1 MGIFTKIPQ
10 NTFDELQLEAGMLL
24 YDFDPNNPAAPDE
37 DDIITATT
45 GGISVSCVP
54 TTSDFGED
62 IDNCPVNM
70 MELKRIDSWECTMSF
85 TALSVSA
92 DVIKLALGAADASG
106 ETYALTSDVAIVT
119 GKTYYTRSGTSPNY
133 TYTKVTSPVV
143 GSIGTY
149 YEMTAP
155 DSTVTPRRNLKQSDF
170 RDLWWVG
177 DRSDGGF
184 AAVKIMN
191 ALSTGGFSL
200 QSTKSGKGQLA
211 CTITGHVSI
220 DAQDVVP
227 MEFYTV
233 EGSES

>member
-1 MGIFTKIPQ
+1 MGTFTRIPED
-10 NTFDELQLEAGMLL
+10 TFNELQLEAGILL
-24 YDFDPNNPAAPDE
+24 KNFDPTNPAAPDE

-45 GGISVSCVP
+45 GGISPSCIP
-54 TTSDFGED
+54 EFSDFGED
-62 IDNCPVNM
+62 IDNCPANT
-70 MELKRIDSWECTMSF
+70 MELKRITSWECSLAF
-85 TALSVSA
+85 TALSISA
-92 DVIKLALGAADASG
+92 DVIKLALGAADSSG
-106 ETYALTSDVAIVT
+106 GTYALTSDAALVT

-155 DSTVTPRRNLKQSDF
+155 DSTVTPRRDLELSDF
-170 RDLWWVG
+170 STLWWVG

-184 AAVKIMN
+184 AAIKVMN

-200 QSTKSGKGQLA
+200 QTTKSGKGQIS

-220 DAQDVVP
+220 EDQDVVP

-233 EGSES
+233 EGTES